1 MHEDKRTIM
10 LVDDHP
16 IFLDAIGAAMSRK
29 FPDSEVRLMTNI
41 SDARSELSRGMI
53 PALAVVDVHL
63 PDGDGVDLV
72 GEIHRQYG
80 IPVIAFS
87 GQADRFTVDA
97 CLKRGASAFVEKS
110 CDTSAFYSAVDAV
123 LSGGRYL
130 STQAASAPSRTSG
143 GRVKLTKRQKDVLEF
158 VLQAQ
163 ANKTI
168 ADKIGVTEGTVKNHV
183 SDLLT
188 IFGAASRS
196 ELALKARQQRY
207 DLLG

>member
-1 MHEDKRTIM
+1 MHGDKRTIM

-29 FPDSEVRLMTNI
+29 FPDSEVRLMSNI
-41 SDARSELSRGMI
+41 SDARSELSRGVI

-63 PDGDGVDLV
+63 PDGDGVELV
-72 GEIHRQYG
+72 GEMHGQYG

-87 GQADRFTVDA
+87 GQADRYTVDA

-110 CDTSAFYSAVDAV
+110 CDTSAFYNAVDAV

-130 STQAASAPSRTSG
+130 SGQTASESCDKFADG
-143 GRVKLTKRQKDVLEF
+143 IKLTRRQKDVLEF
-158 VLQAQ
+158 VMQAQ
-163 ANKTI
+163 ANKAI
-168 ADKIGVTEGTVKNHV
+168 AGKLGVAEGTVKNHV

-188 IFGAASRS
+188 IFDAASRS
-196 ELALKARQQRY
+196 ELALKARHQRY
-207 DLLG
+207 GVHE